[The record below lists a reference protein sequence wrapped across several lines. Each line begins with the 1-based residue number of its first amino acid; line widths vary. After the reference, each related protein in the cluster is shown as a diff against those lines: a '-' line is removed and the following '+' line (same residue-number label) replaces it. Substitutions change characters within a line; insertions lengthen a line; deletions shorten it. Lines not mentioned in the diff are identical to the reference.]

1 MLSNGAIKQ
10 LDQLATKHELKR
22 AQVIELLI
30 TKEANQTKIKKDSS
44 YDGWLK
50 GSRTRPYQT

>member
-1 MLSNGAIKQ
+1 MLSNSVIKQ

-30 TKEANQTKIKKDSS
+30 TKEANQITIKK
-44 YDGWLK
+44 G
-50 GSRTRPYQT
+50 